1 MFTSL
6 SRREALLATLGVGLG
21 LTGCGGGGSDTPEP
35 ANVNNAGWNDITQ
48 MSWVDV
54 VVGTG
59 GEAGA
64 IIPGGTTAT
73 VIYSGWV
80 YDKRVANTKGTKVF
94 DNIQFTWL
102 MGRGRIF
109 SGVEGGT
116 TGMKVGGRRTVTAP
130 ASWCFGD
137 DGHATVGIAPIPP
150 KAALVLDIELLK
162 VE

>member
-1 MFTSL
+1 MFSTP
-6 SRREALLATLGVGLG
+6 SRREALLAALGAGLG
-21 LTGCGGGGSDTPEP
+21 IAGCGGGGSDTLEP
-35 ANVNNAGWNDITQ
+35 ANATNAGWDDITK

-59 GEAGA
+59 GTAGA
-64 IIPGGTTAT
+64 IVPGGATAT

-80 YDKRVANTKGTKVF
+80 YDKRLGNTKGTKVF

-109 SGVEGGT
+109 SGLEGGA
-116 TGMKVGGRRTVTAP
+116 TGMKVGGKRTVTAP
-130 ASWCFGD
+130 ANWCFGD
-137 DGHATVGIAPIPP
+137 EGNTTEGIAPIPP